1 MGILKAGISI
11 ALGFFLISYIEN
23 NEEMIKN
30 LPVVGNK
37 LHEKLKESKETI
49 IIILMGLINLLM

>member
-1 MGILKAGISI
+1 MGLLKAGISI
-11 ALGFFLISYIEN
+11 ALGFFLISYIET

-37 LHEKLKESKETI
+37 LHDKLKESKETI
-49 IIILMGLINLLM
+49 LIILMGLINLLM

>member
-11 ALGFFLISYIEN
+11 ALGFFLISYIET

-37 LHEKLKESKETI
+37 LHDKLKESKETI
-49 IIILMGLINLLM
+49 LIILMGLINLLM

>member
-11 ALGFFLISYIEN
+11 ALGFFLISYIET

-37 LHEKLKESKETI
+37 LHDKLKDSKETI
-49 IIILMGLINLLM
+49 LIILMGLINLLM

>member
-11 ALGFFLISYIEN
+11 ALGFFLISYIET

-37 LHEKLKESKETI
+37 LHDKLKESKETI

>member
-11 ALGFFLISYIEN
+11 ALGFFLISYIES

>member
-11 ALGFFLISYIEN
+11 ALGFFLISYIEG